1 MRQKWIKIM
10 SLFNIFDTIGV
21 KHLKVYFLVIC
32 MLSFVNIY
40 LNHIVC
46 QQLLQIKPQLN
57 IQWNT
62 SCS

>member
-21 KHLKVYFLVIC
+21 KHLQVYFLVIC

-57 IQWNT
+57 I
-62 SCS
+62 